1 MGELLNIVTPLHQN
15 TRRDYISR
23 MLDEKVE
30 CMRVAK
36 QYDEDFWDGDRRY
49 GYGGYKY
56 IPGWWQP
63 VAERLIE
70 KYCLGPGSKV
80 LDAGCGKA
88 YLLYDLTVL
97 QPELEVAG
105 FDISSYGL
113 QNAKEEVK
121 SSLFKHDLRQPF
133 PFENDQFDLVI
144 SLNSLHNLP
153 LRAVSQSL
161 CEIERVGKKSYVLVE
176 SFRNEEEFFNAECW
190 ALTAETLV
198 DVDSWKWLHEQSG
211 FTGDYEFIFFE

>member
-15 TRRDYISR
+15 TRVDYISR

-70 KYCLGPGSKV
+70 KYCLV
-80 LDAGCGKA
+80 RCVYA
-88 YLLYDLTVL
+88 
-97 QPELEVAG
+97 
-105 FDISSYGL
+105 
-113 QNAKEEVK
+113 
-121 SSLFKHDLRQPF
+121 
-133 PFENDQFDLVI
+133 
-144 SLNSLHNLP
+144 
-153 LRAVSQSL
+153 
-161 CEIERVGKKSYVLVE
+161 
-176 SFRNEEEFFNAECW
+176 
-190 ALTAETLV
+190 
-198 DVDSWKWLHEQSG
+198 
-211 FTGDYEFIFFE
+211 